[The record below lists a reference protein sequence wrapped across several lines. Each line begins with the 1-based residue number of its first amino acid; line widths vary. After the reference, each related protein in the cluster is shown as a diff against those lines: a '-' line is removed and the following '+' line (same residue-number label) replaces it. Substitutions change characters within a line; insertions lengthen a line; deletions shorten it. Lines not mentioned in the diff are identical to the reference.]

1 MDKKARHEGFT
12 RGEEAKMVDFRNHES
27 EVRFRSVFE
36 QSPYGI
42 VLIDTTGK
50 IIEFNKTAHQD
61 HGYSREE
68 FSKLHVFDIDP
79 FQSPKEIRASMREVL
94 KKGEAKFEV
103 KHRSKDGRI
112 RDVHVI
118 TQVVNL
124 SGRRVFQAI
133 WHDITERKQTEKTL
147 RSYREHLEDLI
158 KERTAELSKVNKQLQ
173 TDIFRRNMAETKLK
187 ESEERFRRIFED
199 GPLGMIIL
207 NPGDTVLSANKAIYD
222 MLGFTEGILEGR
234 RLLDI
239 TYPGDREK
247 TEKLTQQLL
256 RGEIPLFRFEP
267 RFVRNNGELLWANS
281 ITTALRNEQ
290 NEIIYALSMIED
302 ISDRKLAEQKQLML
316 IHELQ
321 DAMAKIKILRGL
333 LPMCAWCKKVRDDN
347 GYWKKVETYVEE
359 HSDASFTHGICP
371 DCLKK
376 NDPETFDAYGRRIAK
391 EFKKERRKHERII
404 LKEPFSCIAS
414 LHIRESKNTVFKAS
428 VGNISEAGACMQ
440 TDYPVEINAVLMFN
454 SGLKD
459 KSGVVKWRKMAS
471 KENMYHIGI
480 KFLAHEKREKP
491 VRGDLPR

>member
-1 MDKKARHEGFT
+1 MDKKIGHEGFK
-12 RGEEAKMVDFRNHES
+12 RREEAKMADFGNHEG
-27 EVRFRSVFE
+27 EVRFRSIFD

-42 VLIDTTGK
+42 VIMDTRGK

-68 FSKLHVFDIDP
+68 FAKLHLFDIDP
-79 FQSPKEIRASMREVL
+79 FQSPREIRASMRETL
-94 KKGEAKFEV
+94 KKGEAEFEV

-118 TQVVNL
+118 SQVVNL

-158 KERTAELSKVNKQLQ
+158 KERTAELSKVNKELQ
-173 TDIFRRNMAETKLK
+173 TDIFRRKLAEARLQ

-207 NPGDTVLSANKAIYD
+207 EPGDTIFSANRAIHD
-222 MLGFTEGILEGR
+222 MLGFTERTLEGR
-234 RLLDI
+234 KLPDI
-239 TYPGDREK
+239 TYQADREK
-247 TEKLTQQLL
+247 TEELTEQLL
-256 RGEIPLFRFEP
+256 SGEIPLFRCET

-290 NEIIYALSMIED
+290 NKIIYTLSMIED
-302 ISDRKLAEQKQLML
+302 ISDRKLAEQKQQML

-321 DAMAKIKILRGL
+321 DAMAKIKLLRGL

-376 NDPETFDAYGRRIAK
+376 TDPETYDAYGKRIAK
-391 EFKKERRKHERII
+391 EFKKERRKHERMT
-404 LKEPFSCIAS
+404 LKDPFSCIAS
-414 LHIRESKNTVFKAS
+414 LHIREPKKTVFKAT
-428 VGNISEAGACMQ
+428 VGNISEAGACMH
-440 TDYPVEINAVLMFN
+440 TDYPVEINAVLMFK
-454 SGLKD
+454 SGFKD
-459 KSGVVKWRKMAS
+459 KSGVVKWRKMVPE
-471 KENMYHIGI
+471 ENRYHIGI
-480 KFLAHEKREKP
+480 KFLGHEGEGETMR
-491 VRGDLPR
+491 RDLSL